1 MTVERAGIAL
11 AAKASPKILE
21 KNNMMLKKIIRYLTV
36 SYEAG
41 FYPTAV
47 NFFFN

>member
-21 KNNMMLKKIIRYLTV
+21 KNMMLKKIIRYLTV